1 MAASAL
7 HRSPIARMIGRLMTI
22 PETTHIERIT
32 SVMALLLAG
41 LFGLAPQELPGLIRA
56 RSNPAGRKPL
66 RGKTSGLRGFPQ
78 AVCVYRFSPSA
89 RTMGRLMMIPEK
101 THMMKMTS
109 STMPP

>member
-22 PETTHIERIT
+22 PETTHIEMIT

-66 RGKTSGLRGFPQ
+66 RGKTSGLRDSHR
-78 AVCVYRFSPSA
+78 RFAFTGSVPVP
-89 RTMGRLMMIPEK
+89 GQWDG
-101 THMMKMTS
+101 
-109 STMPP
+109 